1 MLGKIIKKLSK
12 MLQSANR
19 KISQL
24 SLQKKLVGLYIFIIL
39 IPIMAFTLFYTR
51 QVFDSVI
58 KDIKNKNEYLLEI
71 EKIHIMNN
79 IESMRRTAQM
89 VVADREFI
97 DFVKTRNET
106 NISELIDFKM
116 NELSDVTKLQVNN
129 PTIEHIHLYT
139 SNPYVTEMWPIL
151 FSENRVLRE
160 PWREEVLNR
169 NGRELWWFDQNN
181 DILGR
186 LMSKNSSKVS
196 VLRELDYPKDEHL
209 GIIEI
214 SMLLNNFFPKM
225 FSTVNDGSSELIVF
239 DPKMNII
246 SSPYNSFL
254 EDEKINLNKLK
265 KQFVKNKKQA
275 PFHYLFK
282 NGDTVYMIVSTYLD
296 GLDSY
301 MLNVI
306 SLEEVYKETTKT
318 RYIVFSGILVLVGIL
333 SLLTF
338 LLTSILFKKM
348 FQLIESMKEVEK
360 GDFSVEVDING
371 HGEIGQLATHYRNML
386 NKIKVL
392 IADAVNKQAATK
404 EAELKALK
412 TQIDSHFLYNTLEN
426 IKMMAEI
433 DGNYQISDAVTS
445 LGEMMRYNLKWKND
459 VVSCNEEIA
468 HIQNYI
474 DIMNLRLDGLLSLKV
489 DIAPQLL
496 EQEILKMSLQPIVE
510 NAVIYGVRPNIPF
523 QPGII
528 HVKAK
533 VEEETIYI
541 QIIDNGI
548 GMSDEKII
556 ELNDKINS
564 DQEVQDTNGKGGNG
578 IGLRN
583 VNERIQLRY
592 GKEYGMSITSA
603 QTKGTMV
610 TIKLPHKNIKGAS

>member
-12 MLQSANR
+12 MVQSANM

-97 DFVKTRNET
+97 NFVKTRNET

-151 FSENRVLRE
+151 FSENRILFE
-160 PWREEVLNR
+160 PWREEVNKR
-169 NGRELWWFDQNN
+169 NGMELWWFDQNN

-225 FSTVNDGSSELIVF
+225 FSTVNDGISELIVF
-239 DPKMNII
+239 DPNMNMI
-246 SSPYNSFL
+246 SSPYNTFL
-254 EDEKINLNKLK
+254 EDEKINLDKLK
-265 KQFVKNKKQA
+265 KQFMKNKKQGTSH
-275 PFHYLFK
+275 FLFE
-282 NGDTVYMIVSTYLD
+282 NNEIVYMIVNTPLD

-318 RYIVFSGILVLVGIL
+318 RYIVFSGIVVLVGIL

-371 HGEIGQLATHYRNML
+371 HGEIGQLATHFRNML
-386 NKIKVL
+386 NKIKFL
-392 IADAVNKQAATK
+392 IADAVNKQAVTK

-459 VVSCNEEIA
+459 IVSCNEEIS

-474 DIMNLRLDGLLSLKV
+474 DIMNLRLDGLLTLEV
-489 DIAPQLL
+489 DIPPQLL

-528 HVKAK
+528 HVKANV
-533 VEEETIYI
+533 VEDTIFI

-548 GMSDEKII
+548 GMTDEKIT

-564 DQEVQDTNGKGGNG
+564 DQEVQDTDGKGGNG

-592 GKEYGMSITSA
+592 GKEYGMSITSVWS
-603 QTKGTMV
+603 KGTIV

>member
-1 MLGKIIKKLSK
+1 MMGRLVKKLSK
-12 MLQSANR
+12 LLQSAKMLVN
-19 KISQL
+19 KL
-24 SLQKKLVGLYIFIIL
+24 SLQNKLVGLYILIIL
-39 IPIMAFTLFYTR
+39 IPIMAFTLIYTR
-51 QVFDSVI
+51 QVFDSVL

-116 NELSDVTKLQVNN
+116 NEFSDVTKLQVNN

-151 FSENRVLRE
+151 FRENRIVNE
-160 PWREEVLNR
+160 PWREEAIKR
-169 NGRELWWFDQNN
+169 NGMELWWFDQNN

-186 LMSKNSSKVS
+186 LVSKNSSKIS

-225 FSTVNDGSSELIVF
+225 FSSVNDGSSELIVF
-239 DPKMNII
+239 DPNMNII
-246 SSPYNSFL
+246 SSPYNTFL
-254 EDEKINLNKLK
+254 EDEKINLKKLK
-265 KQFVKNKKQA
+265 KQFERNKEQA
-275 PFHYLFK
+275 PFHFLF
-282 NGDTVYMIVSTYLD
+282 NNHGTVYMIVSTYLE

-301 MLNVI
+301 MLNII
-306 SLEEVYKETTKT
+306 SLEDVYKETTKT
-318 RYIVFSGILVLVGIL
+318 RYIVIAGIVLLVGIL

-348 FQLIESMKEVEK
+348 FKLIDSMKKVEK

-386 NKIKVL
+386 NKLKGL

-433 DGNYQISDAVTS
+433 EGNFSISDAVTS

-459 VVSCNEEIA
+459 IVSCNEEIA

-474 DIMNLRLDGLLSLKV
+474 EIMNLRLDGLLSLEV
-489 DIAPQLL
+489 DIPPQLL
-496 EQEILKMSLQPIVE
+496 DQEILKMSLQPIVE
-510 NAVIYGVRPNIPF
+510 NAVIHGVRPNIPF

-528 HVKAK
+528 LVKAY
-533 VEEETIYI
+533 VEKDTISI

-548 GMSDEKII
+548 GMSEEKIRK
-556 ELNDKINS
+556 LNDYINPEF
-564 DQEVQDTNGKGGNG
+564 EVHETIRKAGNG

-592 GKEYGMSITSA
+592 GKEYGMSITSEE
-603 QTKGTMV
+603 TKGTMV
-610 TIKLPHKNIKGAS
+610 TITLPHKNIKGAN

>member
-1 MLGKIIKKLSK
+1 MMGKIIKKLSK

-51 QVFDSVI
+51 QVFDSVL

-116 NELSDVTKLQVNN
+116 NEFSDVTKLQVNN

-151 FSENRVLRE
+151 FSENRVLFE

-239 DPKMNII
+239 DPKKNII

-265 KQFVKNKKQA
+265 KQFVKNQKQA

-459 VVSCNEEIA
+459 IVSCNEEIA

-474 DIMNLRLDGLLSLKV
+474 DIMNLRLDGLLTLKV
-489 DIAPQLL
+489 DLPPQLL

-510 NAVIYGVRPNIPF
+510 NAVIHGVRPNIPF

-528 HVKAK
+528 HVKAN
-533 VEEETIYI
+533 VEEETIFI

-548 GMSDEKII
+548 GMTDEKLKD
-556 ELNDKINS
+556 LNNKINS
-564 DQEVQDTNGKGGNG
+564 ELEVQETNGKGGNG

-592 GKEYGMSITSA
+592 GKEYGMSITSS
-603 QTKGTMV
+603 QTKGTIV
-610 TIKLPHKNIKGAS
+610 TIKLPHKNIKGAN

>member
-1 MLGKIIKKLSK
+1 VLEKIIKILSK
-12 MLQSANR
+12 MLQSANM

-39 IPIMAFTLFYTR
+39 IPIMAFTLIYTR

-71 EKIHIMNN
+71 EKIHILNN

-116 NELSDVTKLQVNN
+116 NELADVTKLAVNN

-160 PWREEVLNR
+160 PWREEVINR

-225 FSTVNDGSSELIVF
+225 FSSVNDGSSELIVF

-246 SSPYNSFL
+246 SSPYNTFL

-265 KQFVKNKKQA
+265 KQFEKNKDQA

-318 RYIVFSGILVLVGIL
+318 RYIVFSGILMLVGTL

-360 GDFSVEVDING
+360 GDFSVVVDING

-392 IADAVNKQAATK
+392 IADAVNIQAATK

-445 LGEMMRYNLKWKND
+445 LGEMMRYNLKWNND
-459 VVSCNEEIA
+459 VVSCNEEIT

-474 DIMNLRLDGLLSLKV
+474 DIMNLRLDGLLTLKV
-489 DIAPQLL
+489 DMPPQLL

-528 HVKAK
+528 HVKANV
-533 VEEETIYI
+533 VEDTIFI

-548 GMSDEKII
+548 GMSDEKIK
-556 ELNDKINS
+556 ELNININS
-564 DQEVQDTNGKGGNG
+564 ELEVKESNGKGGNG

-592 GKEYGMSITSA
+592 GNEYGMSITSA
-603 QTKGTMV
+603 QTKGTIV

>member
-1 MLGKIIKKLSK
+1 MKQLSNI
-12 MLQSANR
+12 LQSANT

-24 SLQKKLVGLYIFIIL
+24 SLQKKLVGLYIIIIL
-39 IPIMAFTLFYTR
+39 IPIMAFTLIYTR
-51 QVFDSVI
+51 QVVDNVL

-116 NELSDVTKLQVNN
+116 NEFSDVTKLQVNN

>member
-1 MLGKIIKKLSK
+1 MLGKIIKKLRK

-225 FSTVNDGSSELIVF
+225 FSSVNDGSSELIVF

-254 EDEKINLNKLK
+254 EEEKINLNKLK

-474 DIMNLRLDGLLSLKV
+474 DIMNLRLDGLLTLKV
-489 DIAPQLL
+489 DLPPQLL

-510 NAVIYGVRPNIPF
+510 NAVIHGVRPNIPF

-528 HVKAK
+528 HVKAN
-533 VEEETIYI
+533 VEEATIFI

-564 DQEVQDTNGKGGNG
+564 DQEFKDTNGKGGNG

-592 GKEYGMSITSA
+592 GKEYGMSITSS

-610 TIKLPHKNIKGAS
+610 TIKLPHKNIKGAN

>member
-1 MLGKIIKKLSK
+1 MLGKIIKKLSN